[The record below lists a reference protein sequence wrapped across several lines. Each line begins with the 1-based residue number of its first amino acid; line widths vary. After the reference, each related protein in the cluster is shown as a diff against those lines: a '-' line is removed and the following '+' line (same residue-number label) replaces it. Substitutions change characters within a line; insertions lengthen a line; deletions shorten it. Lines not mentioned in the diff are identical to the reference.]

1 MGITAFPVLA
11 RILADRKL
19 MDTRVGMLAISC
31 AAVDDVSAEVVAI
44 VPLVGDEGAHR
55 RSEH

>member
-1 MGITAFPVLA
+1 
-11 RILADRKL
+11 
-19 MDTRVGMLAISC
+19 
-31 AAVDDVSAEVVAI
+31 VDDVSAEVVAI

>member
-1 MGITAFPVLA
+1 
-11 RILADRKL
+11 
-19 MDTRVGMLAISC
+19 
-31 AAVDDVSAEVVAI
+31 VDDVSAEVVAV